1 MWIGFSWIGIVL
13 TDVSVRFTCWYSS
26 LPHPIMHIQSN
37 LRPGVIDGAPLI
49 WPGCTSASRFTTVAT
64 GRFGTSSGKNRHMH
78 KTALPRF
85 SISFSLSQ
93 LHYNEDPHQD
103 PASTELQTNTCN
115 TISLFV
121 SQQNHS
127 TQNMNTRQHIMYIL
141 HTQHNLHPQTCTA
154 HTHSLSILPPSNA
167 DERDLQGSGT
177 KERVTLSSNHH
188 MVKKPCV
195 SLATQHSQATLTHT
209 YDLNSSIN
217 RTLERAVHS

>member
-1 MWIGFSWIGIVL
+1 MSLSGSLV
-13 TDVSVRFTCWYSS
+13 DSS

-64 GRFGTSSGKNRHMH
+64 GRFGTSSGKSRHMH
-78 KTALPRF
+78 KTALARF

-154 HTHSLSILPPSNA
+154 HTHTFSLSSPL
-167 DERDLQGSGT
+167 LMLT
-177 KERVTLSSNHH
+177 KEI
-188 MVKKPCV
+188 
-195 SLATQHSQATLTHT
+195 
-209 YDLNSSIN
+209 Y
-217 RTLERAVHS
+217 RAVEQKSGLHWVQIIIWWKSPVFH